1 MMRCVAAACLLV
13 SAESFLAPRASTRAW
28 RAAGSPVASPA
39 TPFRRASAAVSMSTE
54 EAAPAVPKRKPT
66 KQDERKR
73 IASGDNFYRGH
84 GWAKNVKK
92 KVEAEMKE
100 QYDSDLVKDLKARA
114 RAPPRGEEA
123 AVPPQKRAR

>member
-1 MMRCVAAACLLV
+1 
-13 SAESFLAPRASTRAW
+13 
-28 RAAGSPVASPA
+28 
-39 TPFRRASAAVSMSTE
+39 MSTE

-114 RAPPRGEEA
+114 RAPPRGEA
-123 AVPPQKRAR
+123 AAGPPQKRAR